1 MSIRTERVAGEVQQA
16 LARLFQTDFRDIT
29 DGMITV
35 SKVKMSPDL
44 RSARVYLSVFG
55 GQLGPNATLN
65 AAKLAMPQ
73 IRAGLARQVR
83 MRYVPEL
90 FFYVDDTQDEVA
102 RVEEILRKLG
112 EQNRPTSDQ

>member
-1 MSIRTERVAGEVQQA
+1 
-16 LARLFQTDFRDIT
+16 LFQTDFQDIS

-55 GQLGPNATLN
+55 GQIGATSTIN
-65 AAKLAMPQ
+65 AAKQAMPQ

-90 FFYVDDTQDEVA
+90 FFYADDTQEEVA
-102 RVEEILRKLG
+102 RVEAILRRIG
-112 EQNRPTSDQ
+112 THQRPQDDGQ